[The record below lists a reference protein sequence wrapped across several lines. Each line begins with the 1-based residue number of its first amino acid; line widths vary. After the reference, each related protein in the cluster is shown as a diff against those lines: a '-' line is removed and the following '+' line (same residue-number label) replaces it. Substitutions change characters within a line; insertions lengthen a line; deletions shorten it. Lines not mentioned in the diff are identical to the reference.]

1 MIKIRKGTQIIEVPT
16 GAFKS
21 FYKTAGWTEF
31 KEVKQESSLEKE
43 IRSMSNDELKRFA
56 KERGIKT
63 AGISKKA
70 LIETLLAD
78 E

>member
-1 MIKIRKGTQIIEVPT
+1 MLKIRKGTQIIEVPT

-21 FYKTAGWTEF
+21 FYKSAGWTEF
-31 KEVKQESSLEKE
+31 KEVKQVSTREQE
-43 IRSMSNDELKRFA
+43 IRAMSNDELKKLA
-56 KERGIKT
+56 KEKGIKT